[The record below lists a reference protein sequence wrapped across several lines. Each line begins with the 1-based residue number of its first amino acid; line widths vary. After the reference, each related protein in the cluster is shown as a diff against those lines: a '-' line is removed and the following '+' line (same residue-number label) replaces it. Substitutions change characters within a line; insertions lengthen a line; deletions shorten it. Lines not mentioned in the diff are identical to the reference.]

1 MSTRLQQ
8 KRGFTLIEL
17 LVVIAIIAIL
27 VALLLP
33 AVQQAREAARRAQCK
48 SNMKQIGIAM
58 HGYHETFTVLP
69 MGFTNDYGRGRS
81 ISGTNYNHSP
91 AVGNGGS
98 DRHKA
103 QWAWSAYILPYMDQA
118 GTYGELGVGEKFAAE
133 AMNNA
138 AVRAIVKQ
146 PLNAFVCPT
155 DPGRST
161 NTNGEY
167 RPEALN
173 GTRYDIAR
181 ANYAGVADD
190 NEGGGL
196 NLTHDARNTKG
207 VLFNDSNVKFRDIS
221 DGTSQCLMVGEKAQ
235 TTSIARCTQ
244 KQNAGA
250 ATLYITAASNQ
261 LSFQNRG
268 GGAALGLAGKGIN
281 VESTQACNNLWDIKS
296 TFSSNHVG
304 GAHFVLA
311 DGAVIFMNQNVSL
324 TTYRRLANKSDEN
337 LIGDF

>member
-1 MSTRLQQ
+1 MMTRQRP

-33 AVQQAREAARRAQCK
+33 AVQQAREAARRSQCK
-48 SNMKQIGIAM
+48 SNLKQIGIAM
-58 HGYHETFTVLP
+58 HGYHETFRVLP
-69 MGFTNDYGRGRS
+69 MGYTNDYGEARS
-81 ISGTNYNHSP
+81 VTGVDYGHK
-91 AVGNGGS
+91 NGAAN
-98 DRHKA
+98 DQHKA

-118 GTYGELGVGEKFAAE
+118 ATYDELHVGERFAAE
-133 AMNNA
+133 AMNDA
-138 AVRAIVKQ
+138 AVRAIVIQ
-146 PLNAFVCPT
+146 PINSFVCPS
-155 DPGRST
+155 DPGRAT

-181 ANYAGVADD
+181 ASYAGVADD
-190 NEGGGL
+190 QEGGGL
-196 NLTHDARNTKG
+196 NLTHDARNAKG
-207 VLFNDSNVKFRDIS
+207 VLFNDSSIRFRDIS

-261 LSFQNRG
+261 LSHPNRG
-268 GGAALGLAGKGIN
+268 GGAALGVASRGIN
-281 VESTQACNNLWDIKS
+281 YESTQACNNLWDVKS
-296 TFSSNHVG
+296 LFSSSHVG

-311 DGAVIFMNQNVSL
+311 DGAVVFINQNVDL
-324 TTYRRLANKSDEN
+324 TTYRRLANISDEN
-337 LIGDF
+337 ILGEF